1 MILSG
6 TTTTVNFFVA
16 DSDGLPA
23 TGKASS
29 ISAALSINGGQ
40 ATAISDT
47 ITEIDSTNLPGWYR
61 FNHQFSTAGNVFIN
75 FSCTGCNIAPWEEN
89 VIDIPT
95 AAAVATAVNVAGALT
110 TYGAAKTSD
119 IPTAATIGAAVDV
132 SSALTTYGAAKASD
146 IPTAAAIGE
155 AVWTTEDRAL
165 SGFGVSA
172 ISNAVWTSV
181 QIDFATSTQL
191 YALENS
197 ITMKFN
203 NLRADI
209 PTAAENAA
217 AALKLD
223 VAAAQGEA
231 AALSLATLILSQFN
245 SSIDTDGRWTVYK
258 TDGTVQTQR
267 QVSTSDNAEP
277 VTGIGAVDA

>member
-1 MILSG
+1 M
-6 TTTTVNFFVA
+6 
-16 DSDGLPA
+16 
-23 TGKASS
+23 
-29 ISAALSINGGQ
+29 
-40 ATAISDT
+40 
-47 ITEIDSTNLPGWYR
+47 
-61 FNHQFSTAGNVFIN
+61 
-75 FSCTGCNIAPWEEN
+75 
-89 VIDIPT
+89 
-95 AAAVATAVNVAGALT
+95 T

-119 IPTAATIGAAVDV
+119 IPTAAAIGAAVDV